1 MKKFSKFTIPY
12 LVWMGILVVI
22 PLAIMVVLSIM
33 KTDGVNFHGARFTFD
48 NISRLVDH
56 AILVGLYNSIK
67 FSVITTIACFLLGY
81 PIAYIISKAHIKNR
95 FLVMAVLILPM
106 WSNMLLRTTALGN
119 IFQSNNVITS
129 MLGIKG
135 IDIKG
140 TQLAIILGMISTYL
154 PFMILP
160 IYTVLEKI
168 DPLLLEASNDL
179 GANHFW
185 TFWKVVF
192 PISLKGVASG
202 VILVLLPSATG
213 FAIPQMLGD
222 GNYVLIGMTIE
233 NSFNNVNYNF
243 GSLLSLII
251 IIIIMGALLIISKI
265 DKEGET
271 LL

>member
-1 MKKFSKFTIPY
+1 MKKFSKLALPY
-12 LVWMGILVVI
+12 IIWMGILVVI
-22 PLAIMVVLSIM
+22 PLAIMLVLSFM
-33 KTDGVNFHGARFTFD
+33 KTDGVSFQGGKFTFD
-48 NISRLVDH
+48 NFSRLVDH
-56 AILVGLYNSIK
+56 AVLVGLSNSLQ

-81 PIAYIISKAHIKNR
+81 PIAYIIAKAQIKNR
-95 FLVMAVLILPM
+95 FLVMAVLIVPM
-106 WSNMLLRTTALGN
+106 WSNMLLRTTALSN
-119 IFQSNNVITS
+119 IFQPNNVITS
-129 MLGIKG
+129 LLGIQG
-135 IDIKG
+135 ISIKG
-140 TQLAIILGMISTYL
+140 TKLAIIIGMISTYL

-168 DPLLLEASNDL
+168 DPSILEASNDL
-179 GANHFW
+179 GANNFR

-213 FAIPQMLGD
+213 FAIPKMLGE
-222 GNYVLIGMTIE
+222 GKYVLIGMTIE
-233 NSFNNVNYNF
+233 NSFNNMNYNF

-251 IIIIMGALLIISKI
+251 IVIIMGALLIISKV